1 MFKTSLAFFIYFLC
15 YSKCVFIPLCEFSV
29 SSVVSPWDHLVC
41 STLNAGSEHC
51 CLPTALAADGCYVT
65 EHWTTPPSQRAS
77 PDPEPATPQCRLI
90 HKPTA
95 ALCRAHSLLT
105 KHICYV
111 FLCTWKK
118 KNKHQILASLLY
130 RWAITSCLFSL
141 QTSEH
146 QMTSAAN
153 PVRHKACGNACP
165 DDKAM
170 WAPGYIFPANFLFV
184 YQQLHGR
191 EGLHKKRADRH
202 IWRCILL

>member
-1 MFKTSLAFFIYFLC
+1 MLAQSTVVC
-15 YSKCVFIPLCEFSV
+15 QQHWPL
-29 SSVVSPWDHLVC
+29 
-41 STLNAGSEHC
+41 
-51 CLPTALAADGCYVT
+51 
-65 EHWTTPPSQRAS
+65 
-77 PDPEPATPQCRLI
+77 
-90 HKPTA
+90 TA
-95 ALCRAHSLLT
+95 AMSQNIEPPHRPRETPRIQNQQHHSADWSINPQQHFAE
-105 KHICYV
+105 HILYSPST
-111 FLCTWKK
+111 FATYSYALGKK

>member
-29 SSVVSPWDHLVC
+29 SSVVSPWDHSVC

-95 ALCRAHSLLT
+95 ALCRAHSPLT

-118 KNKHQILASLLY
+118 KKINIRSLLPCSTDEPLQAAFSPFRRQSI
-130 RWAITSCLFSL
+130 RW
-141 QTSEH
+141 
-146 QMTSAAN
+146 
-153 PVRHKACGNACP
+153 P
-165 DDKAM
+165 
-170 WAPGYIFPANFLFV
+170 
-184 YQQLHGR
+184 QQPTP
-191 EGLHKKRADRH
+191 
-202 IWRCILL
+202 